1 MFMFMLI
8 YFKIVLKHRQNTNQK
23 QRIIAFLGSP
33 LNSETT
39 TKESLKELGLKMKKN
54 GIAIDLIDFGTENRS
69 NTPILEGLIEAVDSE
84 AQVSRLITIETDNSG
99 GSSGTFL
106 LDSLKSK
113 VPELFNRSNSS
124 NNELNGGDG
133 FDFDPEM
140 DPELAMALKLS
151 MEEEV
156 NRQLK
161 EVNTNEKTENENEN
175 SINEDEEDDDD
186 DHDHDIKIDEEED
199 DEELLLARAIA
210 LSMEQEKSEEKK

>member
-1 MFMFMLI
+1 M
-8 YFKIVLKHRQNTNQK
+8 KHRQNTNQK

-33 LNSETT
+33 LNLETSN
-39 TKESLKELGLKMKKN
+39 KESLKELGLKMKKN

-69 NTPILEGLIEAVDSE
+69 NTAILEGLIEGIDSE
-84 AQVSRLITIETDNSG
+84 AQISRLITIEAEQKSV
-99 GSSGTFL
+99 SSGTFL
-106 LDSLKSK
+106 LDSLKNK
-113 VPELFNRSNSS
+113 VPELFIRSA

-161 EVNTNEKTENENEN
+161 EEVNNNTEKKSVEQNAENLNN
-175 SINEDEEDDDD
+175 NDGSDV
-186 DHDHDIKIDEEED
+186 DHDIKIDQENENEEN
-199 DEELLLARAIA
+199 DEELMLSRAIA
-210 LSMEQEKSEEKK
+210 LSMEQEQEKSQEKN

>member
-1 MFMFMLI
+1 M
-8 YFKIVLKHRQNTNQK
+8 KHRQNTNQK

-33 LNSETT
+33 LNLETSN
-39 TKESLKELGLKMKKN
+39 KESLKELGLKMKKN

-69 NTPILEGLIEAVDSE
+69 NTAILEGLIEGIDSE
-84 AQVSRLITIETDNSG
+84 AQISRLITIEAEQKSV
-99 GSSGTFL
+99 SSGTFL
-106 LDSLKSK
+106 LDSLKNK
-113 VPELFNRSNSS
+113 VPELFNRSA

-161 EVNTNEKTENENEN
+161 EEVNNNTEKKSVEQNAENLNN
-175 SINEDEEDDDD
+175 NDGSDV
-186 DHDHDIKIDEEED
+186 DHDIKIDQENENEEN
-199 DEELLLARAIA
+199 DEELMLSRAIA
-210 LSMEQEKSEEKK
+210 LSMEQEQEKSQEKN